1 MDAIE
6 TLSKSF
12 ETHQTAVMDGLKK
25 AAETGAV
32 MSARLSD
39 VEQKLVRGDSYGGPE
54 IIETWGAQVAKS
66 EEVKW
71 LRSDWRGRVRIG
83 VKAVM
88 TSATT
93 DAAGSAGDLLVPHRP
108 AGVIGMPRRTLR
120 MRQLFAAGR
129 TTGNAIEW
137 PKQTQRAT
145 GAATQTEGETKG
157 QSDLRFDLVTWPVRT
172 IAHFTVASKQ
182 ILDDVPALQ
191 SIIDS
196 ELRYGL
202 ADVEDHQLL
211 NGSGSGTDLL
221 GVYTGAT
228 AFAPP
233 FEAVG
238 VDWTLVDILLQ
249 GIAQVDNADF
259 EADGIVLN
267 PLDWRRIQSIKD
279 ESGRYIGGGPFSAE
293 QVARL
298 WALPVATTKAMSA
311 GDFMVGAFQ
320 QGAQIFDRQE
330 ATVEISTE
338 DGDNF
343 RRNLVTV
350 RAEERLALV
359 VKHASAFVKG
369 NFETALGL

>member
-6 TLSKSF
+6 TLTKSF
-12 ETHQTAVMDGLKK
+12 GDHQTAVMDGLKK
-25 AAETGAV
+25 AAETDAA
-32 MSARLSD
+32 MLARLNE
-39 VEQKLVRGDSYGGPE
+39 VEQKLVRGDSYAGPE
-54 IIETWGAQVAKS
+54 AVETWGAQVAKS
-66 EEVKW
+66 EEVKS

-83 VKAVM
+83 VKATI

-93 DAAGSAGDLLVPHRP
+93 DAPGSAGALLVPNRP
-108 AGVIGMPRRTLR
+108 AGVIGMPRRALR

-145 GAATQTEGETKG
+145 GAATQAEGEVKG

-182 ILDDVPALQ
+182 ILDDVPAMQ
-191 SIIDS
+191 SVIDS
-196 ELRYGL
+196 ELLYGL

-211 NGSGSGTDLL
+211 NGSGSGTDLM
-221 GVYTGAT
+221 GVYTGAA
-228 AFAPP
+228 AFAAP

-238 VDWTLVDILLQ
+238 VDWTMVDTLLQ
-249 GIAQVDNADF
+249 AIAQVDNADF

-267 PLDWRRIQSIKD
+267 PLDWRRIQAIKD
-279 ESGRYIGGGPFSAE
+279 DTGRYLGDGPFSPE

-298 WALPVATTKAMSA
+298 WALPLATSKGMTA
-311 GDFMVGAFQ
+311 GNFMVGAFQ

-343 RRNLVTV
+343 RRNLVTI
-350 RAEERLALV
+350 RAEERLAFV